1 MKLLNQLKLSP
12 AQLLLLCLSL
22 ICGLAMADKPQAIAL
37 STIAG
42 NIDKTVVSLAQ
53 ILTDIALIAGIA
65 FILASFFKFHQHK
78 LNPTQVPIS
87 QGVTLLLIGTAL
99 TLFVVLL
106 PTASQAVF
114 GKDAQTTKVGGNE
127 ISTLIGGSQSG
138 G

>member
-1 MKLLNQLKLSP
+1 MKLLNTLKLSS
-12 AQLLLLCLSL
+12 ARWLLLCLSL
-22 ICGLAMADKPQAIAL
+22 VCGLAMADAPKAIAL

-42 NIDKTVVSLAQ
+42 NIDKTVVSLAN

-114 GKDAQTTKVGGNE
+114 GAGATTTKVGGSG
-127 ISTLIGGSQSG
+127 ISALIGGSQAG

>member
-1 MKLLNQLKLSP
+1 MKFINKLKLSP

-22 ICGLAMADKPQAIAL
+22 VCGLAMADAPKAIAL

-42 NIDKTVVSLAQ
+42 NIDKTVVSLAK

-114 GKDAQTTKVGGNE
+114 GKDAKTTQVGGSG
-127 ISTLIGGSQSG
+127 ITGLIGSG
-138 G
+138 K